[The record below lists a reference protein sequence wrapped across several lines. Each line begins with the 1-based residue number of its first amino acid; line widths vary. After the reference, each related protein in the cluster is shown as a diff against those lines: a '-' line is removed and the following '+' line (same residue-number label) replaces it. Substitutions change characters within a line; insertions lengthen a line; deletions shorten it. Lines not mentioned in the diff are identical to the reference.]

1 MNTFAIMPRRF
12 RAALAII
19 VMAGVT
25 VGGLAGSAYA
35 LPRNCSGLLN
45 KVNYDYGKANY

>member
-25 VGGLAGSAYA
+25 VGGAG
-35 LPRNCSGLLN
+35 RIGLRTPEELQRAAEQ
-45 KVNYDYGKANY
+45 GQLRLR